1 MERIATGADDEATD
15 TSSDE
20 PMDEKSKISFKSERE
35 ESVQVMEVLPD
46 MAKFHLSN
54 GSGGEE
60 ITSKSTCDEKDIKLS
75 EAGESWY

>member
-1 MERIATGADDEATD
+1 MASGADDEVTD

-20 PMDEKSKISFKSERE
+20 PMDEKSKLSFKSERE
-35 ESVQVMEVLPD
+35 ESVQVMAVLPD

-60 ITSKSTCDEKDIKLS
+60 ITSKGTCDEKDIKLRK
-75 EAGESWY
+75 AGESWY